1 MTAFIHANPRLR
13 WALATLWILSFLVAL
28 VSVRFA
34 FVAIETIPPF
44 MVHHLEIRPIVFY
57 GHVAAAS
64 VALALLALQFSPR
77 LRMARP
83 ALHRWFGRLYVG
95 CVALGG
101 VSGVWL
107 GATTSA
113 GVVAGAGFVI
123 LGLLW
128 LWTTAKAVGFA
139 RVRDFARHRAWMIRS
154 ASLTLAAVT
163 LRIYLPL
170 LSVMLGLETGYVL
183 VAWLCW
189 VPNILLAEW
198 VLRREPRRRD
208 VSA

>member
-1 MTAFIHANPRLR
+1 M
-13 WALATLWILSFLVAL
+13 
-28 VSVRFA
+28 RFA

-77 LRMARP
+77 LRMVRP
-83 ALHRWFGRLYVG
+83 ALHRWFGRLYVV

-170 LSVMLGLETGYVL
+170 LSVTLGLETGYVL

-189 VPNILLAEW
+189 VPNFLLAEW
-198 VLRREPRRRD
+198 ILRREPRRRE